1 MDHFDKLHP
10 LIKFTIAIPIIILI
24 LAIFIQTSRTD
35 RGTSNT
41 QSITIPSKDA
51 QEYGSQVNVELLTD
65 SFLSGGG
72 DGFDL
77 EKPQVCSYSDED
89 ITVEAQIQNKHV
101 FANINQN
108 NQASSFLVSE
118 DCIYQWADGELTGI
132 KMCNIGQY
140 ISMFEMFSS
149 FMSPSSLLSSIPGL
163 DSSLPISTDVLS
175 GISDSCKSSIVDE
188 KLFKVPTSITFQEKN
203 IEDLQQEEE

>member
-1 MDHFDKLHP
+1 MDHYDKLHP

-77 EKPQVCSYSDED
+77 NKPQVCSYTGDD
-89 ITVEAQIQNKHV
+89 ISVEAQIKDKQI
-101 FANINQN
+101 FAKVNQDDEV
-108 NQASSFLVSE
+108 SSFLVSE
-118 DCIYQWADGELTGI
+118 DCIYQWADGESIGI

-149 FMSPSSLLSSIPGL
+149 FMSPSSLLSSVPGL
-163 DSSLPISTDVLS
+163 DSSLRVSTDVLS
-175 GISDSCKSSIVDE
+175 GITDSCKSSIVDE
-188 KLFKVPTSITFQEKN
+188 KLFEVPHSIFFQDKK
-203 IEDLQQEEE
+203 IEDFTKEGE